1 MQVLFCLISS
11 LWSLYD
17 STREDISWHLLQ
29 GRYMVLG
36 LFVFFICSL
45 SLRRVFFHSFPS
57 LPLSLYYSCFS
68 SLKLFPL
75 LFVWLCFLLYLFFSF
90 VSFRLTASSL
100 LPLSQCSVSC
110 GGGVQTRSIQ
120 CLRQGRPAAG
130 CLPHQRPVTSR
141 ACNTQFCPAAPPAPA
156 HRSSSRV
163 TAAGP
168 ALKGIFLR
176 GSKEQIYSA
185 SLNDDHIITDMEEIY
200 YWDFIQRLAAQEFAR
215 VSIILYQSNMANQL
229 VSMPTH

>member
-1 MQVLFCLISS
+1 
-11 LWSLYD
+11 
-17 STREDISWHLLQ
+17 
-29 GRYMVLG
+29 MVLG

-57 LPLSLYYSCFS
+57 LPPLI
-68 SLKLFPL
+68 PL
-75 LFVWLCFLLYLFFSF
+75 LQLLFLSQTFSPLICMTVLPLVSLLLICFFSF
-90 VSFRLTASSL
+90 WLTASSL

-130 CLPHQRPVTSR
+130 CLPHQRTVTSR

-185 SLNDDHIITDMEEIY
+185 SLNDDHIITDMKEIY
-200 YWDFIQRLAAQEFAR
+200 Y
-215 VSIILYQSNMANQL
+215 
-229 VSMPTH
+229 

>member
-1 MQVLFCLISS
+1 MTV
-11 LWSLYD
+11 
-17 STREDISWHLLQ
+17 
-29 GRYMVLG
+29 
-36 LFVFFICSL
+36 
-45 SLRRVFFHSFPS
+45 
-57 LPLSLYYSCFS
+57 LPLVSLVLIC
-68 SLKLFPL
+68 
-75 LFVWLCFLLYLFFSF
+75 FFSF
-90 VSFRLTASSL
+90 WLTASSL

-141 ACNTQFCPAAPPAPA
+141 ACNTQFCPAAPLAPA

-168 ALKGIFLR
+168 ALKGIFLW

-200 YWDFIQRLAAQEFAR
+200 YWDLAAQEFAR
-215 VSIILYQSNMANQL
+215 VSVILYQSNMANQL
-229 VSMPTH
+229 VSMPTHWFVAHFSLLVFCMLRSWTISHRLGGDDSDNRAFGLVIGRLVAQSSFPPV

>member
-1 MQVLFCLISS
+1 MFSSSVLCLCVEFSS
-11 LWSLYD
+11 ILSPPL
-17 STREDISWHLLQ
+17 IPLLQ
-29 GRYMVLG
+29 L
-36 LFVFFICSL
+36 LFLSQTFPPLICMT
-45 SLRRVFFHSFPS
+45 V
-57 LPLSLYYSCFS
+57 LPLVSL
-68 SLKLFPL
+68 L
-75 LFVWLCFLLYLFFSF
+75 LICFFSF
-90 VSFRLTASSL
+90 WLTASSL

-141 ACNTQFCPAAPPAPA
+141 ACNTQFCPAAPLAPA

-185 SLNDDHIITDMEEIY
+185 SLNDDHIITDMEIY
-200 YWDFIQRLAAQEFAR
+200 Y
-215 VSIILYQSNMANQL
+215 
-229 VSMPTH
+229 

>member
-1 MQVLFCLISS
+1 MTV
-11 LWSLYD
+11 
-17 STREDISWHLLQ
+17 
-29 GRYMVLG
+29 
-36 LFVFFICSL
+36 
-45 SLRRVFFHSFPS
+45 
-57 LPLSLYYSCFS
+57 LPLVSL
-68 SLKLFPL
+68 L
-75 LFVWLCFLLYLFFSF
+75 LICFFSF
-90 VSFRLTASSL
+90 WLTASSL

-141 ACNTQFCPAAPPAPA
+141 ACNTQFCPAAPLAPA

-215 VSIILYQSNMANQL
+215 VSVILYQSNIANQL
-229 VSMPTH
+229 VSMLTHWCVAHFSLLVFCMLRSWTISHLFGGDDSDKRAFGLLIGRLVAQSSFPPV